1 MAFHC
6 EWQRKQVKKW
16 EEAQNAKNRILT
28 ELETL
33 YERLEGNISDA
44 TRRIYQRKV
53 AILEK
58 MFEAY
63 DNNGDCTVEDL
74 L

>member
-1 MAFHC
+1 MSQGFF
-6 EWQRKQVKKW
+6 
-16 EEAQNAKNRILT
+16 KNRILT

-33 YERLEGNISDA
+33 YERLDGNISDA
-44 TRRIYQRKV
+44 TRRHYQREV